1 MECDNNVVRIILPN
15 GRQIGD
21 NDYYKVH
28 SEEDKFL
35 IIFFDKMPKRQDM
48 EEYLLNIESDYQ
60 LVRLSDGIIMRDRPM
75 VEEEKNINKKEK
87 VFNNSK
93 KIVRKINRKK

>member
-1 MECDNNVVRIILPN
+1 MECDNNVVRIILPD

-28 SEEDKFL
+28 SEEDKYL
-35 IIFFDKMPKRQDM
+35 IVFFDKIPKRQDM

-60 LVRLSDGIIMRDRPM
+60 LVRLSDGFIMWNRPM
-75 VEEEKNINKKEK
+75 VEEEKNINRKEK

-93 KIVRKINRKK
+93 KRVRKINRKK

>member
-1 MECDNNVVRIILPN
+1 MECDNNVVRIILPD

-28 SEEDKFL
+28 SEEEKYL
-35 IIFFDKMPKRQDM
+35 IVFFDKIPKRQDM

-60 LVRLSDGIIMRDRPM
+60 LVRLSDEII
-75 VEEEKNINKKEK
+75 
-87 VFNNSK
+87 
-93 KIVRKINRKK
+93 RKK